1 VSRLTVRR
9 VISTDPETLW
19 KRVEG
24 GSFAGRWIAPAGGAG
39 EGAGS
44 SLGAEETAWRES
56 LRVGPFS
63 FKVAGAWAERVPWE
77 RSFCLLD
84 GPLGMRIAEEMRL
97 ERLAAGTALSL
108 TVDFALGSGGI
119 GEWLDRVCLSGW
131 VLRRLER
138 GIAKLGEEYR
148 RPEDEK
154 DPDLGVYLER
164 PEDRPEDWTG
174 RVRRG
179 RSRPGRDD
187 STGESAQGIE

>member
-1 VSRLTVRR
+1 MGNEKVSRLTVRR

-24 GSFAGRWIAPAGGAG
+24 GSFAGRWIAPGGGEEEAG

-44 SLGAEETAWRES
+44 SPGAEEAAWRES
-56 LRVGPFS
+56 LRVGPFP
-63 FKVAGAWAERVPWE
+63 FKVAGTWAERVPWE

-84 GPLGMRIAEEMRL
+84 GPLGMRITEEMRL

-138 GIAKLGEEYR
+138 GIAKLEQEYR

-154 DPDLGVYLER
+154 DPDLGVHLER
-164 PEDRPEDWTG
+164 PEDRPWGLDQAG
-174 RVRRG
+174 PA
-179 RSRPGRDD
+179 RPRPPRP
-187 STGESAQGIE
+187 E

>member
-1 VSRLTVRR
+1 M
-9 VISTDPETLW
+9 DCAGGG
-19 KRVEG
+19 G
-24 GSFAGRWIAPAGGAG
+24 GSG

-44 SLGAEETAWRES
+44 SLGAEEAAWRES

-63 FKVAGAWAERVPWE
+63 FKVTGTWAERVPWE

-84 GPLGMRIAEEMRL
+84 GPLGMRIVEEMRL

-119 GEWLDRVCLSGW
+119 REWLDRVCLSGW

-138 GIAKLGEEYR
+138 GIAKLEEEYR

-164 PEDRPEDWTG
+164 PEDRPWGLDQTAPA
-174 RVRRG
+174 
-179 RSRPGRDD
+179 RPKVV
-187 STGESAQGIE
+187 A

>member
-1 VSRLTVRR
+1 MSRLTVRR

-19 KRVEG
+19 KRVAG
-24 GSFAGRWIAPAGGAG
+24 GSFAGRWIAPAGSG

-44 SLGAEETAWRES
+44 SLGAEEAVWRES

-63 FKVAGAWAERVPWE
+63 FKVAGTWAERVPWE

-84 GPLGMRIAEEMRL
+84 GPLGMRIGEEMRL

-108 TVDFALGSGGI
+108 TVDFALGSGGF

-138 GIAKLGEEYR
+138 GIAKLEEEYR

-164 PEDRPEDWTG
+164 PEDRPWGLDQTG
-174 RVRRG
+174 SARPKS
-179 RSRPGRDD
+179 SRPG
-187 STGESAQGIE
+187 